1 MHRPWRYLITLL
13 LLYYLSRLTFELAGD
28 PSITPQPVTEGELW
42 AEFRDSLSPDFYRAF
57 RRAVEWQT
65 GGKPNKA
72 WNLYRIL
79 SEKVKE
85 KTLNAKEKTLNAPE
99 LYERV
104 QRHIDYN
111 MSLLFQ

>member
-1 MHRPWRYLITLL
+1 MRKLWKSMILL
-13 LLYYLSRLTFELAGD
+13 LFLNQLSRLTFELAGN
-28 PSITPQPVTEGELW
+28 PITKPQPVTEGELW
-42 AEFRDSLSPDFYRAF
+42 AEFSDRLPPDFYRAF

-79 SEKVKE
+79 SEKVKG
-85 KTLNAKEKTLNAPE
+85 KTLNAPE